1 MLMTVLIN
9 VLLSM
14 GPVVEVNSFTIE
26 DQTSYGIAFRIAGA
40 GTRARP
46 FPNVAEH
53 QDLNFTLDEF
63 AGISPG
69 ALSMQPDDDGPEVDW
84 DLAGSIAAGGVL
96 FGAGSGLV
104 SSMGSLFNKIGSGL
118 AAEEDVTL
126 YAELGGVDAVDWAG
140 LTLDIDLR
148 EEDLRPWL
156 RFGLGW
162 GQSDLDNGTW
172 YRGGVGMRWLIAKEM
187 ELDVGW
193 NFVESDIDTNIRNIG
208 GRGLQFGV
216 RFGF

>member
-1 MLMTVLIN
+1 MTVLMN
-9 VLLSM
+9 VLISM
-14 GPVVEVNSFTIE
+14 GPVVEVNSFTID
-26 DQTSYGIAFRIAGA
+26 DQTSYGVAIRIAGA
-40 GTRARP
+40 GTRTRP
-46 FPNVAEH
+46 FSRVVE
-53 QDLNFTLDEF
+53 QQELTFSLDEF

-69 ALSMQPDDDGPEVDW
+69 ALSLQPDDDGPEVDW

-104 SSMGSLFNKIGSGL
+104 NSVGSLFNKIGSGL
-118 AAEEDVTL
+118 AAEEDFTL

-148 EEDLRPWL
+148 EEDLRPWI

-162 GQSDLDNGTW
+162 GQSDLDSGTW
-172 YRGGVGMRWLIAKEM
+172 YRGGVGMRWLIAEEM

-193 NFVESDIDTNIRNIG
+193 NFVESDINTTIRNIG